1 VDKDLERIAEAHEK
15 LHAGLALLGNMV
27 RSPLW
32 EQGASVRCTTLHSNG
47 MVECE
52 GCDMHGPFDPKDLE
66 IVGERVAVPV
76 LGKVD

>member
-1 VDKDLERIAEAHEK
+1 
-15 LHAGLALLGNMV
+15 
-27 RSPLW
+27 
-32 EQGASVRCTTLHSNG
+32 